1 MEHCLLV
8 EVADDELIAIDLIL
22 KSQKILFLVLVS

>member
-8 EVADDELIAIDLIL
+8 EVADDELITVNLIL